1 MAQIVYIPQDVAEEG
16 KQVLRDAGFEVRVGS
31 AFDEATM
38 IKEIQGCSAVL
49 LRTAPFGAAVLEAG
63 KDVKIVARH
72 GAGYNNVDIAAADR
86 LGIWVTNTPD
96 ATTNSVAEYTIGAI
110 LAATKKS
117 FICAQ
122 AQKAGNYNYK
132 NSHKGRDIAGLTL
145 AVVGF
150 GRIGRAVA
158 KKAHFG
164 LDMNIIAYDPYV
176 KPESAPEY
184 VKMVDWETAFSTAD
198 VVTIHMPATKDN
210 GDCINK
216 DTFALMKKAN
226 LPIYIG
232 YAACIAVPPIVTF
245 TLPGVPAM
253 PNVMPTTFL
262 GTTTWA
268 APVLSL
274 ATALTGIVLMVVYMQ
289 SLIKK
294 ARKNNIGYTEPEG
307 EGLSLGPKT
316 DDAEIPYPPF
326 WKAFLPIVLI
336 IALTS
341 VFQLVLGMNAMTA
354 LVYGMWITSAVIVL
368 MNWDVCVH
376 KLTLKRI
383 LSQGCTEMFGF
394 IFMAGCVYG
403 FGKVTAAS
411 ACFQPLINAFLNIHV
426 NPYLTVWLSVCLIAG
441 LCADGVGGMIMWL
454 SIFGSQYGV
463 GNAFGVN
470 PAAVHRIAVSAATT
484 FDSLPHSAML
494 AQGMAV
500 FKTNL
505 KESYKYSFMLTVVF
519 PVIFSLVAV
528 VGAIIFY

>member
-1 MAQIVYIPQDVAEEG
+1 MASTEIAASAEIAAGIPFLSSIPV
-16 KQVLRDAGFEVRVGS
+16 
-31 AFDEATM
+31 
-38 IKEIQGCSAVL
+38 SAVL
-49 LRTAPFGAAVLEAG
+49 LVLGIVLFVVLCYRGMNTAAAALIASALVALGSTQGFTTTMTSTWISGVGEFISANGLGFISAG
-63 KDVKIVARH
+63 LFSFLMRETKSGESMAETLIKYTNPNFTPYLIAIVAALLQL
-72 GAGYNNVDIAAADR
+72 AGI
-86 LGIWVTNTPD
+86 NTYIFIV
-96 ATTNSVAEYTIGAI
+96 AT
-110 LAATKKS
+110 
-117 FICAQ
+117 
-122 AQKAGNYNYK
+122 
-132 NSHKGRDIAGLTL
+132 
-145 AVVGF
+145 
-150 GRIGRAVA
+150 
-158 KKAHFG
+158 
-164 LDMNIIAYDPYV
+164 M
-176 KPESAPEY
+176 
-184 VKMVDWETAFSTAD
+184 
-198 VVTIHMPATKDN
+198 
-210 GDCINK
+210 
-216 DTFALMKKAN
+216 TFALMKKAD

-274 ATALTGIVLMVVYMQ
+274 ATAATGIILMVIYMQ

-307 EGLSLGPKT
+307 EGLTLGPKS
-316 DDAEIPYPPF
+316 DDSEIPYPPF
-326 WKAFLPIVLI
+326 WKAILPIILI

-341 VFQLVLGMNAMTA
+341 VFQLAMGMNPMTA

-368 MNWDVCVH
+368 MNWDVCIH
-376 KLTLKRI
+376 KLTLRRI